1 MQALVVF
8 LCSPLFR
15 VNFLLFHN
23 IINEYLTAHDTVMNV
38 KRTFV
43 YALRAE
49 ILGEILCGNPKYL
62 EMSQKIR
69 IFAALKS
76 NQPKSNF

>member
-1 MQALVVF
+1 M
-8 LCSPLFR
+8 
-15 VNFLLFHN
+15 
-23 IINEYLTAHDTVMNV
+23 
-38 KRTFV
+38 TFV

-62 EMSQKIR
+62 EMSQKTR